1 MNGKAMKMVIASLM
15 VSLSGATLA
24 ADVDPQHFAP
34 MAFLVGHCWVGQFP
48 DGKMTDEHC
57 FEWVYG
63 GKFLRDKHMVR
74 GGPEEYLGET
84 LYAWDAGKKQV
95 AYTYWESDG
104 GVSTGTVSPEKDRL
118 VFPDAIYDDNGK
130 KIVLRSSWERQ
141 GDRKYKA
148 LTEQKNGDNWRELRN
163 IVYVRK

>member
-1 MNGKAMKMVIASLM
+1 MKILLAALIAM
-15 VSLSGATLA
+15 LSGTTFA
-24 ADVDPQHFAP
+24 ADVVAPHFEP
-34 MAFLVGHCWVGQFP
+34 MAFLVGHCWLGQFP
-48 DGKMTDEHC
+48 GGKITDEHC